1 LKQDYKEASCVKG
14 CFLLEN
20 DLMKERKIYAM
31 VSLEDIREAR
41 EIISGIIHETGIF
54 YSKTFSQQTH
64 AHIYLKPE
72 NYQKTGSFKI
82 RGAYYK
88 IAKLSE
94 EQRKKGVVTV
104 SAGNHSQAVAYAAQ
118 SFGIPATII
127 MPEFSSLAQVS
138 AVENYG
144 AKVIIKGKTIEKS
157 IQEAIKFSESGMTYI
172 HPFDDEEIIAG
183 QGTIALEMLDEVRDL
198 DAIVVPIGGGGLI
211 SGIAVAAKTLRP
223 SIKIIGVEAEQYNAV
238 KLSLEQGENICV
250 YSNDYTL
257 ADGLAVGKCGKITYQ
272 IISQMVDEII
282 TVSDD
287 EVSSAIFWL
296 LERSKQVVE
305 GAGAVGVAALLAGKL
320 NLPNK
325 RIGIVISGGNI
336 DFSILQSITDKGLVR
351 ENRRVEFKLLLKD
364 KPGELHK
371 VTDII
376 SSTYANIYS
385 FSHDRTK
392 DGMNHG
398 YVSMN
403 FTIETKD
410 KNHITKLVDKLKKN
424 GFQIV

>member
-1 LKQDYKEASCVKG
+1 
-14 CFLLEN
+14 
-20 DLMKERKIYAM
+20 M
-31 VSLEDIREAR
+31 VSLEDILEAR
-41 EIISGIIHETGIF
+41 EIINGIIHETGIF
-54 YSKTFSQQTH
+54 YSKTFSQQTNSQ
-64 AHIYLKPE
+64 IYLKPE

-82 RGAYYK
+82 RGVYHK
-88 IAKLSE
+88 ISKLSK
-94 EQRKKGVVTV
+94 EQRKKGVVAV

-118 SFGIPATII
+118 NFGVPATII
-127 MPEFSSLAQVS
+127 MPEFSSLAQVA

-157 IQEAIKFSESGMTYI
+157 LQEAAKFYEVGMTHI
-172 HPFDDEEIIAG
+172 HPFDDEDIIAG

-211 SGIAVAAKTLRP
+211 SGIAIAAKALRP

-320 NLPNK
+320 KLPHK

-336 DFSILQSITDKGLVR
+336 DFSILQSIIDKGLVR

-398 YVSMN
+398 FVSMN

-410 KNHITKLVDKLKKN
+410 KNHISRLSDKLEKN
-424 GFQIV
+424 GFHVV